1 MKASARLVLTIIIT
15 LVAAQAVNAKLR
27 LHHLVSD
34 NMVIQQLAEARLWG
48 WDTPGKRV
56 TVKVSWSA
64 ARHTAV
70 ADASGLW
77 QVKVKTPQASHKPLS
92 ITFSDGTDRITVSNV
107 LAGEVWVCGGQ
118 SNMEM
123 GVRGYD
129 GCPVEGANQTI
140 AEASRYPAIR
150 IAKVPAKM
158 SVVPKG
164 DS

>member
-1 MKASARLVLTIIIT
+1 MR
-15 LVAAQAVNAKLR
+15 
-27 LHHLVSD
+27 
-34 NMVIQQLAEARLWG
+34 
-48 WDTPGKRV
+48 
-56 TVKVSWSA
+56 
-64 ARHTAV
+64 
-70 ADASGLW
+70 
-77 QVKVKTPQASHKPLS
+77 
-92 ITFSDGTDRITVSNV
+92 NV

>member
-48 WDTPGKRV
+48 WDTPGKKV
-56 TVKVSWSA
+56 TVKVSWPA

-77 QVKVKTPQASHKPLS
+77 QVKVKTPQASHKPLC
-92 ITFSDGTDRITVSNV
+92 ITFSDGTDRITVRNV

-158 SVVPKG
+158 SAVPKG